1 MINKLKPVI
10 LVLIQLLFLQGV
22 NGQIPT
28 NITGYLSQK
37 LAGYCK
43 SVPREEIFIHSD
55 RQEYISGENI
65 WFNIYLIDRQSFKP
79 SLNSKIAYFELLN
92 PENRPIVQK
101 RIRLD
106 GGFGPGQITLPDTL
120 STGTYTIRAYTGW
133 MKNFLPVNCFMKEIK
148 IYNAFSNKAFKR
160 KGYSE
165 NFIKGA
171 ATDKSDKYAGET
183 GLSLTVNNLKQ
194 EVLEIFVRTDEK
206 YRSVNNNLFYLLV
219 QSHGI
224 INYIRDERIADENT
238 KVVIGKNLLTAGINQ
253 ITIFNSKGQPV
264 CDRLIYTPGKEKP
277 ILSLHS
283 VDSTGMRQKVTLD
296 FVLEDKLATGLDSP
310 NLSISVTP
318 VTNDHSNVD
327 LNDYMVFG
335 TEFGPFPWDV
345 FKNIKPD
352 EMPPAEMDSLLQ
364 TVKSNWINWNTIL
377 SDDLPVFKY
386 KTEKEDHYLF
396 GKLQISN
403 PKPEDSVRFL
413 VLSVPGKVAG
423 FQYAKTDN
431 RGNFSFKIPIVEESK
446 DLIIQP
452 DGPAKNQIVN
462 IESSFSDQYFKPEK
476 SADLNDVT
484 VPPYISLWSVNH
496 QVRKIYEISSVR
508 ESPASHISQ
517 VNTKRFYGKPYTEL
531 VMKDYITL
539 PVMEEVFFELLPGV
553 ALKNKKS
560 GYEVIMNDPL
570 NNKPYEDPP
579 VLFVDGVMVKD
590 ASLIAGIE
598 PEIVEKIDV
607 VREKYFV
614 GDYLFNGIV
623 NIITKAGD
631 FSNVALPDNAFR
643 MAYKVIDRFGS
654 FISPDYSSV
663 EMKRSRI
670 PDFRNTLYWNPSVK
684 TDKQGNASIEFWTSD
699 FVSDYEIN
707 VQGITP
713 DGKTFTIKKTIKVK
727 RQ

>member
-1 MINKLKPVI
+1 MIKKLKPVI
-10 LVLIQLLFLQGV
+10 LLLIQLLFLQGV
-22 NGQIPT
+22 NGQIPDN
-28 NITGYLSQK
+28 NITGYLTQR

-55 RQEYISGENI
+55 RQEYISGEDI

-120 STGTYTIRAYTGW
+120 STGSYTIRAYTSW

-148 IYNAFSNKAFKR
+148 IYNAFSNKAYKR
-160 KGYSE
+160 KGISE
-165 NFIKGA
+165 NIIKGTTA
-171 ATDKSDKYAGET
+171 DNSDYVRET

-194 EVLEIFVRTDEK
+194 EVLEIFVKTDEK
-206 YRSVNNNLFYLLV
+206 YRSGNNNLFYLMV
-219 QSHGI
+219 QTHGI
-224 INYIRDERIADENT
+224 INYIRDERTTDENT

-264 CDRLIYTPGKEKP
+264 CDRYIYTPGKDKP
-277 ILSLHS
+277 ILTLHA
-283 VDSTGMRQKVTLD
+283 VDSTGMRKKVTLD
-296 FVLEDKLATGLDSP
+296 FVVDNKLISGVA

-318 VTNDHSNVD
+318 VTNDQSDAD

-335 TEFGPFPWDV
+335 TEFGPFPWDI

-364 TVKSNWINWNTIL
+364 TVKSNWINWNAIL
-377 SDDLPVFKY
+377 SDDPPVFKY
-386 KTEKEDHYLF
+386 QTEKEDHYLL
-396 GKLQISN
+396 GKLLISN

-423 FQYAKTDN
+423 FQYAKTDKG
-431 RGNFSFKIPIVEESK
+431 GNFSFKIPISEESK

-452 DGPAKNQIVN
+452 DGQAENEIVN
-462 IESSFSDQYFKPEK
+462 IESSFSDQYFKPGK
-476 SADLNDVT
+476 SADLTDVP

-496 QVRKIYEISSVR
+496 QVTKIYEISSVK
-508 ESPASHISQ
+508 ESPVSHISQ
-517 VNTKRFYGKPYTEL
+517 VRTKRFYGKPATEL

-539 PVMEEVFFELLPGV
+539 PVMQEVFFELLPGV
-553 ALKNKKS
+553 SLKSKKS
-560 GYEVIMNDPL
+560 GYEIIMNDPA
-570 NNKPYEDPP
+570 NNKPYDVPP
-579 VLFVDGVMVKD
+579 VLFVDGVLVKD

-631 FSNVALPDNAFR
+631 FSNATLPENAFR

-654 FISPDYSSV
+654 FISPDYSSE

-684 TDKQGNASIEFWTSD
+684 TNKEGNASIEFWTSD

-713 DGKTFTIKKTIKVK
+713 DGRTIAIKKNIKVK